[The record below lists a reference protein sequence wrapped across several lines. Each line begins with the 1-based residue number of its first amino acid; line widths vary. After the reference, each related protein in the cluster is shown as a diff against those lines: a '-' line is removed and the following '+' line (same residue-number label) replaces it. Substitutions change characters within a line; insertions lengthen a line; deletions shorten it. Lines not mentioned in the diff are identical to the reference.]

1 MARIIA
7 VLKRVRR
14 NGDDILYAKFVADQ
28 MAQNPLFGSPPIPF
42 AKIESDIEAL
52 QAAEAHTLT
61 RSAEAVS
68 ARNACFALVWCELQ
82 RLRSYV
88 QMVADA
94 SPGSAAAIVESAGM
108 CVKKS
113 SGHGRAAFKAAKGP
127 RGGSVSL
134 FGQREKTRASYEWQF
149 SLDGTTWQTG
159 AWTVK
164 ASAVID
170 GLESGKRY
178 FFRFRSVTK
187 AGMGDFGQVI
197 TFVVPWRGKKGE
209 RRGELGERL
218 FEWGER
224 LFEWGETLCE
234 RYFVKSPF
242 ASTRC
247 NRYFV
252 KPPFAETRCKRYL
265 DNSPLAETRCKR
277 YLDKSP
283 LVETRCTRY
292 LDKSR
297 LAAVVSLRGAVLS
310 PFVAVVSSL
319 RAVISLPWRVVCS
332 HREDL
337 SSRRRTLREHRE
349 ILSAHREALSPHPE
363 GLCSH
368 REALPWDVE
377 DPADGGASKLNF
389 PRSTGDMLKPR
400 MATDVGLISNDL
412 ASFYDFAGTT
422 CLFVG
427 AGSRIALAP
436 AHAAGAILV
445 VDRDPAAIAR
455 LREDLSELGMRERVE
470 LRTARFEDALG
481 DFDVVYFE
489 FCLHEMN
496 DPAAALRKAKS
507 MAPDVIVL
515 DHAVGSEW
523 MHCAALDEDVRRAGQ
538 AIEGFRARRRER
550 RDGVQ
555 SFASGDELAVRLSRS
570 GAVALSRARCFAGRS
585 NVSLAMPYELVLL

>member
-1 MARIIA
+1 
-7 VLKRVRR
+7 
-14 NGDDILYAKFVADQ
+14 
-28 MAQNPLFGSPPIPF
+28 
-42 AKIESDIEAL
+42 
-52 QAAEAHTLT
+52 
-61 RSAEAVS
+61 
-68 ARNACFALVWCELQ
+68 
-82 RLRSYV
+82 
-88 QMVADA
+88 
-94 SPGSAAAIVESAGM
+94 
-108 CVKKS
+108 
-113 SGHGRAAFKAAKGP
+113 
-127 RGGSVSL
+127 
-134 FGQREKTRASYEWQF
+134 
-149 SLDGTTWQTG
+149 
-159 AWTVK
+159 
-164 ASAVID
+164 
-170 GLESGKRY
+170 
-178 FFRFRSVTK
+178 
-187 AGMGDFGQVI
+187 
-197 TFVVPWRGKKGE
+197 
-209 RRGELGERL
+209 
-218 FEWGER
+218 
-224 LFEWGETLCE
+224 
-234 RYFVKSPF
+234 
-242 ASTRC
+242 
-247 NRYFV
+247 
-252 KPPFAETRCKRYL
+252 
-265 DNSPLAETRCKR
+265 
-277 YLDKSP
+277 
-283 LVETRCTRY
+283 
-292 LDKSR
+292 
-297 LAAVVSLRGAVLS
+297 
-310 PFVAVVSSL
+310 
-319 RAVISLPWRVVCS
+319 
-332 HREDL
+332 
-337 SSRRRTLREHRE
+337 
-349 ILSAHREALSPHPE
+349 
-363 GLCSH
+363 
-368 REALPWDVE
+368 
-377 DPADGGASKLNF
+377 LNF

-412 ASFYDFAGTT
+412 ASFYDFAGKT